1 MAAFGDTLRQ
11 ARAHKGVSLIEAAQ
25 ATYINRFYLV
35 ALEEENF
42 GALPDG
48 ATFRRGIV
56 RHYAGYLGL
65 DAATLLKLYEESS
78 GDRATPTPISN
89 TPAPNVHGR
98 LGYLNFSMIG
108 VTAVLLLVGFAWFY
122 SAYFGND
129 NPQETPTQ
137 IISTPTQMDP
147 AELNIPSPTP
157 QPPTPTPSPEATN
170 TPKPEPT
177 PTDEPVVQETTAP
190 DTTTDNS
197 TVNAAPTDEAPVDF
211 ETPTPPATEGG
222 IGIGVIANGNIFV
235 SVTAD
240 GVEVFSGQMA
250 AGDSTDIFRG
260 DHITVFTSDDSLTAY
275 TSLTS
280 DYFTMGGSGETQWD
294 FP

>member
-42 GALPDG
+42 SALPDG

-65 DAATLLKLYEESS
+65 DAPTLLKLYEDSS

-108 VTAVLLLVGFAWFY
+108 VTAVLILVGFAWFY

-129 NPQETPTQ
+129 TPQETPTQ

-157 QPPTPTPSPEATN
+157 QPPTPTPSPEATS

-177 PTDEPVVQETTAP
+177 PTDVPVVQ
-190 DTTTDNS
+190 DTTDNS
-197 TVNAAPTDEAPVDF
+197 AVVVAPTDEAPINY
-211 ETPTPPATEGG
+211 ETPTPPAAAGQ
-222 IGIGVIANGNIFV
+222 IGIGVIALGDIYVTITVDGNLVFDQNMSNGQ
-235 SVTAD
+235 T
-240 GVEVFSGQMA
+240 
-250 AGDSTDIFRG
+250 TDVFRG
-260 DHITVFTSDDSLTAY
+260 SNITVFTSDDSLTAY

>member
-11 ARAHKGVSLIEAAQ
+11 ARAHKGISLIEAAQ

-42 GALPDG
+42 SALPDG

-65 DAATLLKLYEESS
+65 DAATLLKLYEEAS

-98 LGYLNFSMIG
+98 LGYLNFSMVG
-108 VTAVLLLVGFAWFY
+108 VTIVLLLVGFAWFY
-122 SAYFGND
+122 SAYFGD
-129 NPQETPTQ
+129 DSPQETPTQ
-137 IISTPTQMDP
+137 IISTPTEMDP
-147 AELNIPSPTP
+147 AALNIPSPTP
-157 QPPTPTPSPEATN
+157 VPPTPTPSPEPTN

-177 PTDEPVVQETTAP
+177 PTDEPVVQ
-190 DTTTDNS
+190 DTTDNAA
-197 TVNAAPTDEAPVDF
+197 VDAAPTDEAPVDF
-211 ETPTPPATEGG
+211 DTPTPPATEGA
-222 IGIGVIANGNIFV
+222 IGIGVIANGDIFV
-235 SVTAD
+235 SITVD
-240 GVEVFSGQMA
+240 GAEVFSGQMT
-250 AGDSTDIFRG
+250 AGDATEVYRG

-280 DYFTMGGSGETQWD
+280 DYFTMGGSGESQWD

>member
-11 ARAHKGVSLIEAAQ
+11 ARAHKGISLIEAAQ

-65 DAATLLKLYEESS
+65 DAATLLKLYEEAS

-98 LGYLNFSMIG
+98 LGYLNFSMVG
-108 VTAVLLLVGFAWFY
+108 VTIVLLLVGFAWFY
-122 SAYFGND
+122 SAYFGGD
-129 NPQETPTQ
+129 APQETPTQ

-147 AELNIPSPTP
+147 AALNIPSPTP
-157 QPPTPTPSPEATN
+157 KPPTPTPSPEATS

-177 PTDEPVVQETTAP
+177 PTDAPVIQ
-190 DTTTDNS
+190 DTTNPS
-197 TVNAAPTDEAPVDF
+197 TVDAVATDEAPVNY
-211 ETPTPPATEGG
+211 ETPTPRAAEGE
-222 IGIGVIANGNIFV
+222 IGIGVTALGNIY
-235 SVTAD
+235 VTITVD
-240 GVEVFSGQMA
+240 GVLEFDGNMS
-250 AGDSTDIFRG
+250 AGDSTQMYRG
-260 DHITVFTSDDSLTAY
+260 SSITVFTSDDSLTSY
-275 TSLTS
+275 SSLTKP
-280 DYFTMGGSGETQWD
+280 DGFTMGGSGETTWD